1 MLSHTDVFLTHCGM
15 NSINEA
21 LCFGVPMVAMPFIN
35 DQVTNAN
42 QLVNLG
48 IAKRIHSFI
57 QNTNEIYETVM
68 EVANSKV
75 MKEKA
80 MKMKNVIDNQ
90 MTWESII
97 KQIEALV

>member
-1 MLSHTDVFLTHCGM
+1 M

-48 IAKRIHSFI
+48 IAKRIHSFV
-57 QNTNEIYETVM
+57 QNTNEIYEMVM
-68 EVANSKV
+68 EVAASSV

-80 MKMKNVIDNQ
+80 IEMKKAIDNQ

-97 KQIEALV
+97 RRIEDLV

>member
-1 MLSHTDVFLTHCGM
+1 M

-42 QLVNLG
+42 QLVELG
-48 IAKRIHSFI
+48 LAKRIHSFI

-68 EVANSKV
+68 QVAGSDV

-80 MKMKNVIDNQ
+80 MEMKQAIDYQ
-90 MTWESII
+90 MTWESIV
-97 KQIEALV
+97 KRIEDLV

>member
-1 MLSHTDVFLTHCGM
+1 MFFSIWNCKFMVLSFHHYTRTLILGCIFV
-15 NSINEA
+15 
-21 LCFGVPMVAMPFIN
+21 
-35 DQVTNAN
+35 N
-42 QLVNLG
+42 QQTLVNLG

-57 QNTNEIYETVM
+57 QNTNEIYESVM
-68 EVANSKV
+68 EVADSKV

-80 MKMKNVIDNQ
+80 MKMKNAIDNQ

>member
-1 MLSHTDVFLTHCGM
+1 
-15 NSINEA
+15 
-21 LCFGVPMVAMPFIN
+21 MVAMPFIN

-57 QNTNEIYETVM
+57 QNTNEIYESVM
-68 EVANSKV
+68 EVADSKV

-80 MKMKNVIDNQ
+80 MKMKNAIDIDNQ